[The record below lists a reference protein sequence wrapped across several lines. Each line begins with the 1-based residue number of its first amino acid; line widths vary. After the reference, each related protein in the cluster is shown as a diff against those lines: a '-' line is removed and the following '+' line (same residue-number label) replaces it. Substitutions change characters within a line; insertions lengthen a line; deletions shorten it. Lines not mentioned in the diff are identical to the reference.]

1 MYLCDTCRHVSESR
15 DNVVNSI
22 KVSVSEQRLSL
33 LDEEGRELQ
42 QYPVSTSKYGTGNR
56 NGSEQTPLGL
66 HRIKDKLGGAMPV
79 NEVFIERVPHGN
91 LEECQQRGV
100 DLPDD
105 VIMSR
110 IMWLEGME
118 PGRNQGGYVDTY
130 QRYIYIHGTNHEDQ
144 IGTPTSIGCIRMRNQ
159 DVVDLFR
166 LVEVG
171 SEVLIEE

>member
-1 MYLCDTCRHVSESR
+1 M
-15 DNVVNSI
+15 
-22 KVSVSEQRLSL
+22 SL
-33 LDEEGRELQ
+33 YDEDGALLHE
-42 QYPVSTSKYGTGNR
+42 YPVSTSKYGTGCQ
-56 NGSEQTPLGL
+56 NGSEKTPLGL
-66 HRIKDKLGGAMPV
+66 HRIADKLGGAMPV
-79 NEVFIERVPHGN
+79 NEVFIGRIPQGS
-91 LEECQQRGV
+91 LEECIERGV

-118 PGRNQGGYVDTY
+118 PGRNKGGYVDTY

-166 LVEVG
+166 LLQVG

>member
-1 MYLCDTCRHVSESR
+1 M
-15 DNVVNSI
+15 NSI
-22 KVSVSEQRLSL
+22 NINVTQQQLRL
-33 LDEEGRELQ
+33 LDEEGGLLR
-42 QYPVSTSKYGTGNR
+42 QYPVSTSKYGAGTE
-56 NGSEQTPLGL
+56 NGSEKTPLGL

-79 NEVFIERVPHGN
+79 NEVYIGRMPHGN

-100 DLPDD
+100 ELPDD

-130 QRYIYIHGTNHEDQ
+130 QRFIYIHGTNHEDS
-144 IGTPTSIGCIRMRNQ
+144 IGTPASIGCIRMRND

-166 LVEVG
+166 QVEVG

>member
-1 MYLCDTCRHVSESR
+1 M
-15 DNVVNSI
+15 NSI
-22 KVSVSEQRLSL
+22 KVNVTDQQMGLYDDAGQL
-33 LDEEGRELQ
+33 LK
-42 QYPVSTSKYGTGNR
+42 QYTVSTSKFGTGSQ

-79 NEVFIERVPHGN
+79 NEVFIGRVPHGN
-91 LEECQQRGV
+91 LDECKERGV
-100 DLPDD
+100 ELPDD

-110 IMWLEGME
+110 ILWLEGME

-130 QRYIYIHGTNHEDQ
+130 QRYIYIHGTNHEDK
-144 IGTPTSIGCIRMRNQ
+144 IGVPSSIGCIRMCNE
-159 DVVDLFR
+159 DIVDLFR

>member
-1 MYLCDTCRHVSESR
+1 M
-15 DNVVNSI
+15 NSI
-22 KVSVSEQRLSL
+22 KINVTEQQLSL
-33 LDEEGRELQ
+33 LDEDGKVLQ
-42 QYPVSTSKYGTGNR
+42 HYPVSTSKYGTGCR

-66 HRIKDKLGGAMPV
+66 HRIKDKLGGAMPI
-79 NEVFIERVPHGN
+79 NEVFIGRLPHGN
-91 LEECQQRGV
+91 LEECEERGV
-100 DLPDD
+100 ELPDD

-130 QRYIYIHGTNHEDQ
+130 QRYIYIHGTNHEES
-144 IGTPTSIGCIRMRNQ
+144 IGTPRSIGCIRMRNQ
-159 DVVDLFR
+159 DIVDLFR

>member
-1 MYLCDTCRHVSESR
+1 M
-15 DNVVNSI
+15 NSI
-22 KVSVSEQRLSL
+22 KVSVAEQKLRLYDEGGKL
-33 LDEEGRELQ
+33 LHE
-42 QYPVSTSKYGTGNR
+42 YPVSTSKYGTGNQ

-79 NEVFIERVPHGN
+79 NEVYIGRVPQGS
-91 LEECQQRGV
+91 LEECLARGI

-118 PGRNQGGYVDTY
+118 PGRNQGGYVDTF
-130 QRYIYIHGTNHEDQ
+130 QRYIYIHGTNHEDA
-144 IGTPTSIGCIRMRNQ
+144 IGTPSSIGCIRMRNA
-159 DVVDLFR
+159 DVIDLYR
-166 LVEVG
+166 LVEIG

>member
-1 MYLCDTCRHVSESR
+1 M
-15 DNVVNSI
+15 NSI
-22 KVSVSEQRLSL
+22 KINIAEQQLSL
-33 LDEEGRELQ
+33 LDEDGNMIH
-42 QYPVSTSKYGTGNR
+42 QYPVSTSKKGSGNQ
-56 NGSEQTPLGL
+56 NGSEQTPLGM
-66 HRIKDKLGGAMPV
+66 HRIKNKLGGAMPV
-79 NEVFIERVPHGN
+79 NEVFIGRVPHGS
-91 LEECQQRGV
+91 LEECIEREL

-130 QRYIYIHGTNHEDQ
+130 ERYIYIHGTNHEDT
-144 IGTPTSIGCIRMRNQ
+144 IGMPNSIGCIRMRNN